1 MITVITFT
9 NDFSPLGFPFLN
21 KQEQDQEKKKQEEE
35 ELKLDV
41 TELRRRKEAA
51 ALAEAHENSKTAHFS
66 RLGANFVPGRD
77 ILSAAARGTTSKG
90 PI

>member
-1 MITVITFT
+1 MTDNI
-9 NDFSPLGFPFLN
+9 SPGSPYSSYE
-21 KQEQDQEKKKQEEE
+21 QEQDQEKKKQEEE

>member
-1 MITVITFT
+1 MITFT
-9 NDFSPLGFPFLN
+9 HDFNFSGVSFTS
-21 KQEQDQEKKKQEEE
+21 QEQDQEKKKQEEE